1 MKPYNLFAGEFF
13 KRISLYVL
21 VLIPAAAI
29 CQTKRTS
36 CEKLKNGTFYLYPSD
51 INKRYQAVR
60 KGSIQIE
67 TDLDTG
73 DTAILKIEWP
83 RECTYTLQYVSGT
96 KQRSKEEDDFWASHK
111 ITFDIVETG
120 KDFYIF
126 KGYVEDEPSF
136 PTLQDTIWLK
146 LPAYKTSF
154 PSTFNPPASKYGQ
167 TSNLLPEGEIKTLL
181 AEEQLSKSAII
192 CKPLFHTWETRVEY
206 H

>member
-1 MKPYNLFAGEFF
+1 MKPHNLFAGVLGRGF
-13 KRISLYVL
+13 LYIL
-21 VLIPAAAI
+21 LLIPAAAI
-29 CQTKRTS
+29 CQTKRTH
-36 CEKLKNGTFYLYPSD
+36 CDKLKTGTFYLFPSD
-51 INKRYQAVR
+51 LNKHYQAIR

-83 RECTYTLQYVSGT
+83 RECTYTLQYISGT
-96 KQRSKEEDDFWASHK
+96 KQRSKEEDDFWANHK

-136 PTLQDTIWLK
+136 PTLQDTIWLR

-154 PSTFNPPASKYGQ
+154 PSTLRKQQQPVESTRENVSAVFVRPRS
-167 TSNLLPEGEIKTLL
+167 
-181 AEEQLSKSAII
+181 LSRIAM
-192 CKPLFHTWETRVEY
+192 
-206 H
+206 